1 MSKKKIDVEPI
12 EMIWSDRKRHLGMPL
27 SFTKFSLSDDRLFVE
42 QGLLNLQSE
51 EVLLYRVRDIE
62 LKMTL
67 WQRIFGVGTV
77 CLSSSDTSAPHVEL
91 RNVKSPR
98 EVKEL
103 IHKKVE
109 KAKKER
115 RVRPMEMVDGATDR
129 DDDPDDGFDDLDN

>member
-27 SFTKFSLSDDRLFVE
+27 SFTKFSLSEDRLFVE

-67 WQRIFGVGTV
+67 WQRIFGVGTI

-115 RVRPMEMVDGATDR
+115 RVRPMEMVDGAADR

>member
-115 RVRPMEMVDGATDR
+115 RVRPMEMVDGADDR